1 LWLGTANA
9 RLGGVAPQIDSE
21 DLIDVVGVAE
31 ILSLSNRS
39 TVSTYQ
45 KRYPDMPRPVIDLGG
60 GRTRLW
66 SRREMLAWATATGRV
81 RTK

>member
-1 LWLGTANA
+1 
-9 RLGGVAPQIDSE
+9 VAPQIDSE

-31 ILSLSNRS
+31 ILSLANRS
-39 TVSTYQ
+39 SVSTYQ
-45 KRYPDMPRPVIDLGG
+45 KRYPDMPRPVVDLGG

-66 SRREMLAWATATGRV
+66 SRREMLAWASATGRV